1 MTRLLFIL
9 ILPLCLLGQT
19 RSVINT
25 GSIAN
30 DGTGDSLRT
39 FALKSNTNFSTLW
52 ATSYTNGAGLI
63 ATNVTLIGST
73 LFDGNLTNGFEL
85 GDVDQLT
92 LDGIN
97 TGVYGVQTLFLD
109 GGITTLRGVTN
120 LNLITPNVI
129 AGTATN
135 GQILRLSDASEG
147 TVEFASFPS
156 GIISGTST
164 LVSGASV
171 VSNTNVTAS
180 SRIFL
185 TTQSVS
191 GSHGSLHVVSRV
203 AGTSFTVNSSNGADA
218 STFAWL
224 IIQP

>member
-1 MTRLLFIL
+1 MTRFLLILLF
-9 ILPLCLLGQT
+9 PLCLLGQT
-19 RSVINT
+19 RAVVNT
-25 GSIAN
+25 GANPN

-39 FALKSNTNFSTLW
+39 FGLKSNTNFNTLW
-52 ATSYTNGAGLI
+52 SIAFTNGVGLI
-63 ATNVTLIGST
+63 ATNITLKGST
-73 LFDGNLTNGFEL
+73 VFDGNLTNGFEL
-85 GDVDQLT
+85 NDINQLT

-109 GGITTLRGVTN
+109 GGETTLRGVTN

-135 GQILRLSDASEG
+135 GQILRLSNASDG
-147 TVEFASFPS
+147 TVEFASFQS

-164 LVSGASV
+164 LVSGSAV

-185 TTQSVS
+185 TTQSIA
-191 GSHGSLHVVSRV
+191 GSHGFLHVVSRV